1 MEIFAI
7 FPGAHYLIAGF
18 VGLVVGS
25 FLNVVAYRVP
35 IMLGRAWRQQC
46 AELEDDD
53 LPEPDHAVGK
63 TFNLLTP
70 NSTCPGC
77 GKAIAP
83 HHNVPVLSYL
93 FLRGRCAEC
102 GIRISPRYPIV
113 EAIAAILSLVAAWI
127 FGPTWQL
134 VLALPVTW
142 TLLALSVI
150 DIDHTLLPDS
160 MTLPLMWAGL
170 LTSLFVVDGEVLF
183 TDARSSLIGAAA
195 GYLALWSVYQ
205 IFKLATGKEG
215 MGYGDF
221 KLLAALGAW
230 LGWQLLPLVIMVSAA
245 VGTVFGIAMILF
257 GGNSRETPIP
267 FGPYLAAAGWIALLW
282 GRDLTDWYARF
293 LS

>member
-18 VGLVVGS
+18 VGLIVGS
-25 FLNVVAYRVP
+25 FLNVVVYRVP

-46 AELEDDD
+46 AELQDDD
-53 LPEPDHAVGK
+53 LPEPDHAAGK

-70 NSTCPGC
+70 GSTCPGC
-77 GKAIAP
+77 GTAIAP
-83 HHNVPVLSYL
+83 HHNVPVLSFL
-93 FLRGRCAEC
+93 FLRGRCATC
-102 GIRISPRYPIV
+102 GIRISPRYPVV
-113 EAIAAILSLVAAWI
+113 EAIAGILSLVAAWV

-134 VLALPVTW
+134 LLALPVTW
-142 TLLALSVI
+142 TLLALSII

-160 MTLPLMWAGL
+160 ITLPLMWAGL
-170 LTSLFVVDGEVLF
+170 LTSLFVVDGRVLF
-183 TDARSSLIGAAA
+183 TDVTSSVIGAAA

-205 IFKLATGKEG
+205 VFKLATGKEG

-245 VGTVFGIAMILF
+245 VGTVFGTAMILF